1 MMKHK
6 NLKDAIAYAAQKFLS
21 VKRSHRHNGFS
32 GLTTVEIK
40 SHDGSIVAEKC
51 YTIGNASAQADFI
64 KKTAKG
70 YRFIENGK
78 MYRYSNGVDVFK
90 SDQYG
95 TVYAWNS
102 GEMAW
107 QVIRNFDPETNR
119 YLAPVI
125 LKVKVNVM
133 MFQHGIQH
141 PDW

>member
-1 MMKHK
+1 MKHK

-21 VKRSHRHNGFS
+21 VTRSHSDKR
-32 GLTTVEIK
+32 LKVEIK
-40 SHDGSIVAEKC
+40 SHDGATVAEKC
-51 YTIGNASAQADFI
+51 YTTGNARGQADFI
-64 KKTAKG
+64 KKTVNA
-70 YRFIENGK
+70 YRLVEAGK
-78 MYRYSNGVDVFK
+78 LYRYGGDIDVFK
-90 SDQYG
+90 SDQNG
-95 TVYAWNS
+95 TIYAWNS

-107 QVIRNFDPETNR
+107 QVIRNFEPETNR